1 MFSNHFKKMV
11 QLTTN
16 KNEKYIHFQKINFS
30 NESHVSM
37 SKTFK
42 PNQSFSIP
50 HTKYAFF
57 CLFFLINAIFF
68 STSNIALL
76 NSLENIPKSLK
87 KNKLQFN
94 VGKVCK
100 WLISMKGRQFFLQ
113 IYIFPPGVN
122 MTSYI
127 WQVICL

>member
-1 MFSNHFKKMV
+1 MV

-57 CLFFLINAIFF
+57 CLFFNKCNF
-68 STSNIALL
+68 STSNIVLL

-100 WLISMKGRQFFLQ
+100 
-113 IYIFPPGVN
+113 
-122 MTSYI
+122 
-127 WQVICL
+127 

>member
-1 MFSNHFKKMV
+1 MV

-50 HTKYAFF
+50 HKKYAFF
-57 CLFFLINAIFF
+57 CLFLNKCNFLFYKQHCFVKFIGKH
-68 STSNIALL
+68 TK
-76 NSLENIPKSLK
+76 KSLK
-87 KNKLQFN
+87 K
-94 VGKVCK
+94 
-100 WLISMKGRQFFLQ
+100 
-113 IYIFPPGVN
+113 
-122 MTSYI
+122 
-127 WQVICL
+127 